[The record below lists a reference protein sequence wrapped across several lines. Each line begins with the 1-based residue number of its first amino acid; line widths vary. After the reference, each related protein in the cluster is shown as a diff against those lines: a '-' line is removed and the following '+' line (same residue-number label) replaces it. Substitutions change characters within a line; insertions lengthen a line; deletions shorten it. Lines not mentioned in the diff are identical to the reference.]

1 MRLDYGSQLS
11 PYPLELSIGTL
22 VKPKLSDIA
31 KITFDKFN
39 YFEVLITL
47 TPELFFSGFADDMGK
62 EYWSKL
68 SDDEKSGINIY
79 DIIIG
84 NDALKDLFLE
94 IFNFFFQQTV
104 IFREGYFVILDTLE
118 TEIFDLEEVDIKG
131 VISKDNISE
140 VLNVLAQICC
150 INEDNDEEQNVK
162 FKNSL
167 AEKLFKRMKAAK
179 KAEKKKNDKNYT
191 IPNLISAVS
200 NRHPSITPTSVWDL
214 TVFQLIDSF
223 QRLQTNSIYDI
234 DVTRVSVWGDE
245 KKTFDAAL
253 WYKNQYE
260 SNSQL
265 N

>member
-22 VKPKLSDIA
+22 LKPKLSDIA

-47 TPELFFSGFADDMGK
+47 TPELYFSSFADDAGM
-62 EYWSKL
+62 EYWSEL
-68 SDDEKSGINIY
+68 SDDEKSEISIY
-79 DIIIG
+79 DIIIN

-118 TEIFDLEEVDIKG
+118 TNIFDLEEVDIKG

-150 INEDNDEEQNVK
+150 INEENDEEPNAK
-162 FKNSL
+162 FKNAL

-214 TVFQLIDSF
+214 TVFQLLDSF

-234 DVTRVSVWGDE
+234 DITRVSVWGDE
-245 KKTFDAAL
+245 KGAFDAAL

-260 SNSQL
+260 SNSRS